1 MFSTNVILLEKI
13 RENCDLAWKEFTDYY
28 KPLIVLR
35 GKDRGLKET
44 EIQDLT
50 QEVLFEMYKVKD
62 KFLYD
67 SDKGKFRNFLRT
79 VIDRKAFKIIR
90 KKCRESDDISILNK
104 NSQLTSNDFEKLE
117 TNWEM
122 NWQKFTLKRALNHV
136 RDEVSELTFK
146 AFEMCSIKHMDY
158 NKVAEELNIKVDAV
172 YLAKHRV
179 IKRIRSII
187 NHMENE

>member
-13 RENCDLAWKEFTDYY
+13 RENCDIAWKEFTDYY
-28 KPLIVLR
+28 KPLIILR

-90 KKCRESDDISILNK
+90 KKCRESDDISILNQ
-104 NSQLTSNDFEKLE
+104 NSHLTSNDFEKLE
-117 TNWEM
+117 SNWET
-122 NWQKFTLKRALNHV
+122 NWQKFTLKRALDHV
-136 RDEVSELTFK
+136 KSEVSELTYQ
-146 AFEMCSIKHMDY
+146 AFEMSSIQHIDY
-158 NKVAEELNIKVDAV
+158 NLVAEKLNIKVDAV

-179 IKRIRSII
+179 IKRLRAII
-187 NHMENE
+187 NHMEND